1 MKKTNIR
8 IFQGILTQA
17 IQDALYTPDKEDKRK
32 ENDYLLKLKEGKVSP
47 KKFEGENFRM
57 KRDAL
62 NWLYGHDKDDLW
74 LLELCCDLSNLS
86 QDRVIQKIEK
96 YHRENGLS
104 LNAIK

>member
-32 ENDYLLKLKEGKVSP
+32 ENDYFLKLKEGKD
-47 KKFEGENFRM
+47 FRM

-74 LLELCCDLSNLS
+74 LLELCCDLSNVS
-86 QDRVIQKIEK
+86 QDKVIKKIEK
-96 YHRENGLS
+96 YHSENGLS